1 MPTFAY
7 EAIDSSGKKIRESS
21 EAPDKETLLLALQ
34 SKGLVLTRWLDKD
47 SSKTST
53 DRQKRTLRPHELIRL
68 TKDLSQ
74 LLRAGLELEKALEAL
89 ERASGSENLKKLA
102 AELRAALREG
112 KSLSDAMASRPRDF
126 SSLYV
131 NMIRVGEVGGLL
143 PDVMERLAGFL
154 EQLENT
160 RKTIISSL
168 TYPAILISVGIVSLG
183 VILLFVVPR
192 FGAIFRD
199 LGQEIPFSTWVLLQ
213 CSYFLKESWWLWL
226 GVSLAGCIGA
236 YLFYHSTE
244 GSKRLE
250 RVIIRLPVVGRF
262 MTDFQLSRFCRTLG
276 TLILSGVPMLKA
288 LSIVQGVVGNHLVRD
303 AVVKIYEEVKV
314 GKKISSIMKNSGVFP
329 ELVIQMVA
337 VGEHTGRLG
346 TMLVQV
352 SEQLEA
358 EIEERLKSYL
368 SLLEPITILVMGLVI
383 GGIVISMLLGIF
395 GINEIQF

>member
-21 EAPDKETLLLALQ
+21 EAADKDTLLLALQ

-53 DRQKRTLRPHELIRL
+53 ERQKRRLRPHELIRL

-192 FGAIFRD
+192 YA
-199 LGQEIPFSTWVLLQ
+199 LEVYALNYW
-213 CSYFLKESWWLWL
+213 SYLHKS
-226 GVSLAGCIGA
+226 
-236 YLFYHSTE
+236 
-244 GSKRLE
+244 
-250 RVIIRLPVVGRF
+250 
-262 MTDFQLSRFCRTLG
+262 
-276 TLILSGVPMLKA
+276 A
-288 LSIVQGVVGNHLVRD
+288 LSLYVV
-303 AVVKIYEEVKV
+303 
-314 GKKISSIMKNSGVFP
+314 
-329 ELVIQMVA
+329 
-337 VGEHTGRLG
+337 
-346 TMLVQV
+346 
-352 SEQLEA
+352 
-358 EIEERLKSYL
+358 
-368 SLLEPITILVMGLVI
+368 
-383 GGIVISMLLGIF
+383 
-395 GINEIQF
+395 